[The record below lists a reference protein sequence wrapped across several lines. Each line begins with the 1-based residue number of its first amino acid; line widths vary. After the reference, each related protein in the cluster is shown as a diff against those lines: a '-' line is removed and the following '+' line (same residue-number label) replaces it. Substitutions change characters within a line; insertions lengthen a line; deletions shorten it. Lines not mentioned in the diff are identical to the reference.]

1 MAHPVMNRLREVLGN
16 RRHAPRR
23 KAKRR
28 ALLLL
33 GGLPP
38 GGGIR
43 RQFECHTRDISDAG
57 LALVVPGLDADDRGL
72 AGEGAVLAITL
83 DLPGA
88 PVRVLAEAV
97 RREPLAGGCL
107 IAARITRVGGGER
120 ALLARHLE
128 GLRRQVGRYAP

>member
-1 MAHPVMNRLREVLGN
+1 MNHLRKVVGN

-23 KAKRR
+23 KARRR

-33 GGLPP
+33 GASPP
-38 GGGIR
+38 GVKMR
-43 RQFECHTRDISDAG
+43 RQVDCYTRDISVAG

-72 AGEGAVLAITL
+72 AGGGAALAITL
-83 DLPGA
+83 DLRGA
-88 PVRVLAEAV
+88 SVRMLGEAV

-107 IAARITRVGGGER
+107 IAVRITHVGEGDR